1 MQRMSSVRPG
11 TIVATDQERVSA
23 DTSGGC
29 RLSGMEG
36 RATGLTT
43 VAYVGRAVIRL
54 LYDF

>member
-1 MQRMSSVRPG
+1 MSSVRPG